1 MTLGNRIINRR
12 EELKLTQQ
20 ELAQRSRLSQGYI
33 SKVEKDMFIPK
44 ATTLLALALSLE
56 LPYTAFLKYSEER
69 SDIECLQK

>member
-1 MTLGNRIINRR
+1 MTLGNKIINHR

-33 SKVEKDMFIPK
+33 SRVEKDLFVPK

-56 LPYTAFLKYSEER
+56 LPYNAFLKYSDE
-69 SDIECLQK
+69 KKVV

>member
-1 MTLGNRIINRR
+1 MTLGNKIINHR

-33 SKVEKDMFIPK
+33 SRVEKDLFVPK

-56 LPYTAFLKYSEER
+56 LPYNAFLEYSDE
-69 SDIECLQK
+69 KKVV

>member
-1 MTLGNRIINRR
+1 MTLGNKIMNRR

-33 SKVEKDMFIPK
+33 SRVEKDLFVPK

-56 LPYTAFLKYSEER
+56 LPYNAFLKYSDE
-69 SDIECLQK
+69 KKVV

>member
-1 MTLGNRIINRR
+1 MTLGNEIMNRR

-33 SKVEKDMFIPK
+33 SRVEKDLFVPK

-56 LPYTAFLKYSEER
+56 LPYNALLKYSDER
-69 SDIECLQK
+69 SVV

>member
-1 MTLGNRIINRR
+1 MTLGNKIINRR

-33 SKVEKDMFIPK
+33 SRVEKDLFVPK

-56 LPYTAFLKYSEER
+56 LPYNALLKYSDER
-69 SDIECLQK
+69 SVV